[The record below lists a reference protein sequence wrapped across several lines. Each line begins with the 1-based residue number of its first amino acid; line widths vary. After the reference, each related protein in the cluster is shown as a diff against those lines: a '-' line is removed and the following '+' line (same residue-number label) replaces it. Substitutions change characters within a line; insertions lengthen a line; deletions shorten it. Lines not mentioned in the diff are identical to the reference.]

1 MPDAPQRKIIVI
13 LGGSYGGV
21 STAHYLLK
29 HVIPKLPSPE
39 VYQIIL
45 VSTSSQAMC
54 RQACPRAL
62 ISDEYFDQQKL
73 FVDIRSMFAHYP
85 DGSFRFIHGTATA
98 VTHTERSVSIAV
110 SSDGGHETLA
120 YHALVIATGA
130 STPSP
135 ALGLNQ
141 DAVDLRKSW
150 SAIRQTLPHV
160 KTIVIAGGGPAG
172 VETAGELGE
181 HLNGRHRSG
190 WMSFGRSPNQPPNVH
205 ITLVT
210 SACKLLPALRPA
222 LAIKAERLL
231 AEVGVSVIKNAR
243 VQSVH
248 PENAGQDAVAATVT
262 LEDGRTLPAD
272 LYIPATGTKPITGF
286 LDPSLLASDGR
297 VETSSTLRVEDAGER
312 VYAIGDAASYAARPS
327 VHGILQAVPVLCA
340 NIKRDL
346 LLGEIGGAGGGGDG
360 DSVFKE
366 DTRETQIV
374 PIGTAGGVGA
384 MMGYKLPGFLVWL
397 FKGRDYFLWTTKK
410 IWSGEQWD

>member
-1 MPDAPQRKIIVI
+1 MPHAPPRKIIVI

-29 HVIPKLPSPE
+29 HVIPKLPTPE
-39 VYQIIL
+39 LYQIIL
-45 VSTSSQAMC
+45 VSASSQAMC
-54 RQACPRAL
+54 RQASPRAL
-62 ISDEYFDQQKL
+62 ISDEYFDQTKL

-98 VTHTERSVSIAV
+98 VAHIDRNVSIAV
-110 SSDGGHETLA
+110 
-120 YHALVIATGA
+120 
-130 STPSP
+130 
-135 ALGLNQ
+135 
-141 DAVDLRKSW
+141 W

-160 KTIVIAGGGPAG
+160 KNIVIAGGGPAG

-181 HLNGRHRSG
+181 YLNGRHPSG
-190 WMSFGRSPNQPPNVH
+190 WLPFGRSPNQPPNVQ

-210 SACKLLPALRPA
+210 SASRLLSALRPA

-231 AEVGVSVIKNAR
+231 AEIGVSVIKNAR

-248 PENAGQDAVAATVT
+248 PDNAGQDAVAATVT
-262 LEDGRTLPAD
+262 LEDGQTLPAD
-272 LYIPATGTKPITGF
+272 LYIPATGTKPNTGF
-286 LDPSLLASDGR
+286 LDLSLLASDGR
-297 VETSSTLRVEDAGER
+297 VETSSTLRVENAGER

-327 VHGILQAVPVLCA
+327 VHGILQAVPRLCA

-346 LLGEIGGAGGGGDG
+346 LLGENGGAGGGGDG
-360 DSVFKE
+360 GSVFKE

-374 PIGTAGGVGA
+374 PIGTAGGVGVI
-384 MMGYKLPGFLVWL
+384 MGYKLPGFMVWL

>member
-1 MPDAPQRKIIVI
+1 MPDASSRKIIVV

-29 HVIPKLPSPE
+29 HVIPKQPTPDL
-39 VYQIIL
+39 YQIIL
-45 VSTSSQAMC
+45 VSSSFQAMC

-62 ISDEYFDQQKL
+62 ISDEYFDQKKL

-85 DGSFRFIHGTATA
+85 EGSFRFIHGTATA
-98 VTHTERSVSIAV
+98 VTHTERSVSIAM
-110 SSDGGHETLA
+110 SSGGTHETIA
-120 YHALVIATGA
+120 YHVLVIATGA

-141 DAVDLRKSW
+141 DAVHLRSSW

-181 HLNGRHRSG
+181 HLNGRHRGG

-210 SACKLLPALRPA
+210 SGFRLLPALRPA

-231 AEVGVSVIKNAR
+231 ADVGVSVIKNAR

-248 PENAGQDAVAATVT
+248 PENAGPDAVAATVT

-272 LYIPATGTKPITGF
+272 LYIPATGTKPNTGF
-286 LDPSLLASDGR
+286 LDPSLVAADGR
-297 VETSSTLRVEDAGER
+297 VETNSTLRVRNAGDR

-327 VHGILQAVPVLCA
+327 VHGILQAVPILCA
-340 NIKRDL
+340 NIRRDL
-346 LLGEIGGAGGGGDG
+346 LLEGGGVGDGDG

-374 PIGTAGGVGA
+374 PIGTARGVGA

-410 IWSGEQWD
+410 IWSGEQWG